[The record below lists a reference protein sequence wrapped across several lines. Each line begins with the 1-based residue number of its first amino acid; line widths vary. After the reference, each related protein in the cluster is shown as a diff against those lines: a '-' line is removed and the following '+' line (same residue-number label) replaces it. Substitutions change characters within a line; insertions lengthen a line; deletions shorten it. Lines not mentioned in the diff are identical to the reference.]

1 MFDSVLVFVFI
12 TLIVFYSVHKFV
24 NSNKNVPPGP
34 KGWPFIGMLFELD
47 LPTLYLKLNNW
58 TAKYGEI
65 FQFELLGKKFV
76 SLNSSEILKEAFNQE
91 PNATITAARSPTFY
105 GKYIL
110 DNYSDIAFASPNQ
123 DWTRRRKLGHQ
134 VLRAYGE
141 GLSCVESQIK
151 RNLFSVKEYIRFNEN
166 KNLDPSEIVEEFVL
180 NTVEVLVGFHMFF
193 FYYLKM
199 IFCKL
204 MTLTLS
210 STRWSSKQVILHFQN
225 EW

>member
-1 MFDSVLVFVFI
+1 MDEIIRGQQIDIRTSRPYTVMLDLVLVFVLI
-12 TLIVFYSVHKFV
+12 TFSVFYCVQKLV

-34 KGWPFIGMLFELD
+34 KGWLFIGMLFEFD

-76 SLNSSEILKEAFNQE
+76 SLNSSEVLREAFNQE

-151 RNLFSVKEYIRFNEN
+151 RNLVSVKEYLRSNEN

-180 NTVEVLVGFHMFF
+180 NTVEILVGFHMIFF
-193 FYYLKM
+193 F
-199 IFCKL
+199 F
-204 MTLTLS
+204 
-210 STRWSSKQVILHFQN
+210 
-225 EW
+225 